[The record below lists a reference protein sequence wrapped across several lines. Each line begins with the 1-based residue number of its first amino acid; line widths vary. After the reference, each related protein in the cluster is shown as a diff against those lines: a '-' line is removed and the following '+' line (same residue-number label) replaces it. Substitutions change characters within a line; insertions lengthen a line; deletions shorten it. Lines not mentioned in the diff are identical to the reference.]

1 MGIGLKLDKLLK
13 EKGMNANELANAV
26 GVSPTTIYSMI
37 NRDSRKADIDVLL
50 KIAKLL
56 NVTADYFCNNDSNPI
71 PVSGYNN
78 STLTLSSIEEKVIV
92 EYRKSDDYTKEL
104 VHRVL
109 KIDKKGD
116 SERMA

>member
-1 MGIGLKLDKLLK
+1 
-13 EKGMNANELANAV
+13 MNANELANAV

-37 NRDSRKADIDVLL
+37 NRDSKKADIDVLL

-56 NVTADYFCNNDSNPI
+56 NVTADYFCSNDSNSIATTEKNDILHSITP
-71 PVSGYNN
+71 
-78 STLTLSSIEEKVIV
+78 IEEKIV
-92 EYRKSDDYTKEL
+92 TEYRKSDDYTKEL

-109 KIDKKGD
+109 KIDEKKD